1 MAASLTLNSPWL
13 VLVLGFLLGQTS
25 SGRGLS
31 LSIAL
36 EAFKEWVST
45 TLVSVYAL
53 ALFLYITIQVFEEA
67 SFLNKY
73 FTKTKDT
80 TRPPTDAIGLPPIS
94 ESELEGDGG
103 EEGPI
108 DMTGSYKLLENDN
121 FEGFLAVQ
129 GVPWALRRAA
139 DQARPTHHLTHK
151 GKMLRIRIQGIIESE
166 TTYQI
171 DGPPVETIIRG
182 RKFRDTVKYLD
193 TGDGI
198 QVSKIVV
205 DEDYDIKV
213 TRRLS
218 EDRKTITMTSIATF
232 KNGQD
237 PVKCVQIFERIPPQ
251 Q

>member
-1 MAASLTLNSPWL
+1 MASSTLNSPWRM
-13 VLVLGFLLGQTS
+13 LVLGMLLGQTS

-36 EAFKEWVST
+36 EAFQEWVNI
-45 TLVSVYAL
+45 TLVPVYAL
-53 ALFLYITIQVFEEA
+53 AVSLYIVIQVSEE
-67 SFLNKY
+67 SSILTKY
-73 FTKTKDT
+73 FTTSRKKHTAKTDVV
-80 TRPPTDAIGLPPIS
+80 GLPPIF
-94 ESELEGDGG
+94 ESELEGDGN
-103 EEGPI
+103 EEGPVN
-108 DMTGSYKLLENDN
+108 MTGSYKLLKNDN

-171 DGPPVETIIRG
+171 DGPPVETVIRG

-198 QVSKIVV
+198 QVSKAVV

-218 EDRKTITMTSIATF
+218 HDKKEITMTSVVTF
-232 KNGQD
+232 TNGQE
-237 PVKCVQIFERIPPQ
+237 PVKCVQIFERMSPQ
-251 Q
+251 